1 LINLQNQ
8 FDLNLKEM
16 NLKDLIFFIIKNK
29 HYKKDFIINE
39 LIYSLIEFY
48 LRSKI
53 SVDDISLINIKDYFL
68 KKISDTKKFNLD
80 EETLLMEFEDKVLN
94 G

>member
-1 LINLQNQ
+1 
-8 FDLNLKEM
+8 M
-16 NLKDLIFFIIKNK
+16 NLKDLILFIIKNK

-53 SVDDISLINIKDYFL
+53 SVDDIGLIHIKDYFL
-68 KKISDTKKFNLD
+68 KKINDTKKFNLD

>member
-1 LINLQNQ
+1 
-8 FDLNLKEM
+8 M

-29 HYKKDFIINE
+29 HYKKDSTINQ

-48 LRSKI
+48 LRSNI
-53 SVDDISLINIKDYFL
+53 SVDDISLINIKDSFL
-68 KKISDTKKFNLD
+68 KKLNDTKKFNLD

>member
-1 LINLQNQ
+1 MRNL
-8 FDLNLKEM
+8 
-16 NLKDLIFFIIKNK
+16 
-29 HYKKDFIINE
+29 NE

-68 KKISDTKKFNLD
+68 KKINDTKKFNLD

>member
-1 LINLQNQ
+1 
-8 FDLNLKEM
+8 M
-16 NLKDLIFFIIKNK
+16 NGILFIIKNK
-29 HYKKDFIINE
+29 HYKKDFFINE

-53 SVDDISLINIKDYFL
+53 SVDDISLINIKDHFL
-68 KKISDTKKFNLD
+68 KKINDTKKFNLD

>member
-1 LINLQNQ
+1 
-8 FDLNLKEM
+8 M

-94 G
+94 E

>member
-1 LINLQNQ
+1 
-8 FDLNLKEM
+8 M
-16 NLKDLIFFIIKNK
+16 NIKDLIFFIIKNK

-68 KKISDTKKFNLD
+68 KKINDTKKFNLD

>member
-1 LINLQNQ
+1 
-8 FDLNLKEM
+8 M

-29 HYKKDFIINE
+29 HYKKDLIINE

-68 KKISDTKKFNLD
+68 KKINDTKKFNLD
-80 EETLLMEFEDKVLN
+80 EEALLMEFEDKVFN

>member
-1 LINLQNQ
+1 
-8 FDLNLKEM
+8 M

-68 KKISDTKKFNLD
+68 KKINDTKKFNLD

>member
-1 LINLQNQ
+1 MY
-8 FDLNLKEM
+8 F
-16 NLKDLIFFIIKNK
+16 
-29 HYKKDFIINE
+29 
-39 LIYSLIEFY
+39 LIEFY

-68 KKISDTKKFNLD
+68 KKISDTKNFNLD

>member
-1 LINLQNQ
+1 M
-8 FDLNLKEM
+8 F
-16 NLKDLIFFIIKNK
+16 LIFTHGSSNIFPTGDLGFIKAISK

-53 SVDDISLINIKDYFL
+53 SVDDISLINIKDYFF
-68 KKISDTKKFNLD
+68 KKINDTKKFNLD

>member
-1 LINLQNQ
+1 
-8 FDLNLKEM
+8 M

-53 SVDDISLINIKDYFL
+53 SVDDIGLINIKDYFL
-68 KKISDTKKFNLD
+68 KKINDTKKFNLD

-94 G
+94 GIKISI

>member
-1 LINLQNQ
+1 
-8 FDLNLKEM
+8 M

-68 KKISDTKKFNLD
+68 KKINDTKKFNLD
-80 EETLLMEFEDKVLN
+80 EEALLMEFEDKVFN

>member
-1 LINLQNQ
+1 M
-8 FDLNLKEM
+8 DLNLKEI
-16 NLKDLIFFIIKNK
+16 NLKDLIIFIIKNQ
-29 HYKKDFIINE
+29 HYKKDLVINE

-68 KKISDTKKFNLD
+68 KKINDTKKFNLD

-94 G
+94 E

>member
-1 LINLQNQ
+1 
-8 FDLNLKEM
+8 M

-53 SVDDISLINIKDYFL
+53 SVDDITLINIKDYFL
-68 KKISDTKKFNLD
+68 KKINDTKKFNLD

>member
-1 LINLQNQ
+1 
-8 FDLNLKEM
+8 M

-29 HYKKDFIINE
+29 HYKKDLIINE

-68 KKISDTKKFNLD
+68 KRLMIQKNLIWMKKHF
-80 EETLLMEFEDKVLN
+80 
-94 G
+94 

>member
-1 LINLQNQ
+1 
-8 FDLNLKEM
+8 M

-53 SVDDISLINIKDYFL
+53 SVDDISLINIKDCFL
-68 KKISDTKKFNLD
+68 KKINDTKKFNLD